1 MVNPDR
7 GCHTGP
13 GLRGIN
19 PELPR
24 CGRVFTQGK
33 PERRDVIDQP
43 QNGHTPASDV
53 VEQAHASLHGET
65 VTVHEVV
72 EALGTTSYTP
82 LLLMPALAVIS
93 PLSGLPG
100 FTTVCGILI
109 AAVALQQMMGRERLW
124 LPDWVQRRSVGT
136 DRVRKVTGWF
146 RKPAKWLDLVTR
158 QRLGILVGPPLVL
171 IPQGLVLV
179 LGAAM
184 PLLELVP
191 FTSSIMGVVI
201 TILVMGMFTGDG
213 LLVLGGLVAAAGLPV
228 ALSMMI

>member
-1 MVNPDR
+1 M
-7 GCHTGP
+7 T
-13 GLRGIN
+13 
-19 PELPR
+19 E
-24 CGRVFTQGK
+24 
-33 PERRDVIDQP
+33 QP
-43 QNGHTPASDV
+43 PKGYNPASDV
-53 VEQAHASLHGET
+53 VDEAHASLHGEN
-65 VTVHEVV
+65 VTVCEVV
-72 EALGTTSYTP
+72 EVLGTTSYTP

-100 FTTVCGILI
+100 FTTICGILI

-136 DRVRKVTGWF
+136 DRIRTVMRWF

-158 QRLGILVGPPLVL
+158 QRLSILVRPPLVL
-171 IPQGLVLV
+171 IPQVLV
-179 LGAAM
+179 LLMGAAM
-184 PLLELVP
+184 PLFELVP

-228 ALSMMI
+228 GLSVMI